1 MALRFQCC
9 QFDKDGGVLEETN
22 MRNLMWVGVLL
33 VTLGLLGLVV
43 PSVNFTE
50 TKKVIDLG
58 PLQVNSTEQ
67 HKVPIPTIAAIV
79 AVLAGLGVIVAS
91 RRQA

>member
-1 MALRFQCC
+1 
-9 QFDKDGGVLEETN
+9 

-67 HKVPIPTIAAIV
+67 HRVPIPTIAAIV
-79 AVLAGLGVIVAS
+79 AVLAGLSVIVAS